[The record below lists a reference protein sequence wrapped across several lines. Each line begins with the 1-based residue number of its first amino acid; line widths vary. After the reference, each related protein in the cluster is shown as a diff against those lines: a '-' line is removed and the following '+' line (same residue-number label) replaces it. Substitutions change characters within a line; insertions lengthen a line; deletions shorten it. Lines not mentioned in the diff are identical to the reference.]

1 MGLGTGIGF
10 TEELWRMGRMLTKKE
25 KHSLLKNIRR
35 AKSEAR
41 QHEAERVVMFR

>member
-1 MGLGTGIGF
+1 MEDGQNVD
-10 TEELWRMGRMLTKKE
+10 KE
-25 KHSLLKNIRR
+25 RKHSLLKNIRR